1 MAISVPR
8 SISPENTI
16 AAPTISMTG
25 VHREDRSSITGTKFD
40 QIHVAFRWQDSS
52 LRLSISN
59 CSDSYGS
66 RANALTTRMPARF
79 SCVRVFRTAFCSRV
93 ATKAGRM
100 RFLNCHATMAIIGA
114 NTSSES
120 ISFQLM
126 NDRNT
131 SAPMK
136 FSALS
141 YSVTRPPAIRLRMPS
156 MSLVMRLMISP
167 MRL

>member
-1 MAISVPR
+1 
-8 SISPENTI
+8 
-16 AAPTISMTG
+16 
-25 VHREDRSSITGTKFD
+25 
-40 QIHVAFRWQDSS
+40 
-52 LRLSISN
+52 
-59 CSDSYGS
+59 
-66 RANALTTRMPARF
+66 
-79 SCVRVFRTAFCSRV
+79 
-93 ATKAGRM
+93 
-100 RFLNCHATMAIIGA
+100 MAIIGA